1 MPITSLSMK
10 APYKAFSGML
20 FRCLYSGR
28 QSRKEKQAVLMSV
41 FETPAEEPSRAA
53 KSALTIVLI
62 MQTSDR
68 CMKQRWFSQCCTVN
82 LKQSK

>member
-1 MPITSLSMK
+1 MPITSLSTK

-20 FRCLYSGR
+20 FRCLYSGS
-28 QSRKEKQAVLMSV
+28 QNRKEKKQAVLMSV

-62 MQTSDR
+62 MQTSVQ
-68 CMKQRWFSQCCTVN
+68 CMKQGCFSQYCTVN
-82 LKQSK
+82 LK